1 MSWLPDI
8 HFEIS
13 ERKVLLRIMDIVF
26 IFSFLIIISEWYN
39 VNYFIIDNEHYI
51 WVIVLVVYYSLFATI
66 FEMYDL
72 KKASSFQSTLKNATL
87 AVSSTTLF
95 YILTPF
101 LTPVLPD
108 NRLQILSFYLAILG
122 GVIIW
127 RYAYFSFI
135 TSPRFFKKVLV
146 VGDSFDINRI
156 VTNLHQADPNYK
168 VVGFSNTDSENTIAA
183 DPSLKNVSID
193 KLPQFIKK
201 EGISEIVVAS
211 SYAEGV
217 SISLYNQLIKLL
229 ENGFSIREYTQVYE
243 EITQRVPIEY
253 VEKDF
258 YKFFPFNRS
267 NRNRFYLF
275 FNRVFD
281 VLFALFCL
289 TFTLAILPFI
299 ILGNALG
306 NKGSLFYLQE
316 RIGQNGK
323 PFKIVKFR
331 TMQPDPYKE
340 EKQYSDRAERKI
352 TWFGNVL
359 RRTRFD
365 ELPQCFNILKGDMS
379 LIGPRPERP
388 LIAKELAGI
397 VPFYETRHVV
407 KPGLTGWAQVMMSRY
422 GTSYDDALVKLQYDL
437 YYIKKRTLFL
447 DIDILIKTISTIIYF
462 RGQ

>member
-13 ERKVLLRIMDIVF
+13 ERKVLLRIMDILF

-39 VNYFIIDNEHYI
+39 FHYFIIDKEHYT
-51 WVIVLVVYYSLFATI
+51 WALVLALYYSLFATI

-72 KKASSFQSTLKNATL
+72 KKASSFQATIKNATL

-156 VTNLHQADPNYK
+156 VANLHHADPNYR
-168 VVGFSNTDSENTIAA
+168 VVGFTNTDNEGILQAQEDLISVN
-183 DPSLKNVSID
+183 ID
-193 KLPQFIKK
+193 DLQKFIKG

-217 SISLYNQLIKLL
+217 SIPLYSQLIKLL
-229 ENGFSIREYTQVYE
+229 EHGFSIREYTQVYE
-243 EITQRVPIEY
+243 EITQRVPVEY

-275 FNRVFD
+275 FNRFFD
-281 VLFALFCL
+281 ILFALFCAF
-289 TFTLAILPFI
+289 FTLGVLPI
-299 ILGNALG
+299 IVLGNAIG

-316 RIGQNGK
+316 RIGQNGVT
-323 PFKIVKFR
+323 FKIVKFR
-331 TMQPDPYKE
+331 TMQPDPFKE
-340 EKQYSDRAERKI
+340 ERQYSDRAERKI

-388 LIAKELAGI
+388 LIAKELAAI
-397 VPFYETRHVV
+397 IPFYETRHVV

-422 GTSYDDALVKLQYDL
+422 GTPYDDALVKLQYDL
-437 YYIKKRTLFL
+437 YYIKRRTLFL
-447 DIDILIKTISTIIYF
+447 DIDILIKTISTVIYF